1 MANKSCVVSWSVGH
15 RSASPREHWSW
26 FFLGKKKGV
35 LEQKNSCCTW
45 QVRLEQYI
53 LQDSDEVTVA
63 TSGSFSTYLPG
74 IQCSIQER
82 LIRVYDML
90 H

>member
-15 RSASPREHWSW
+15 RSASSREYWSW
-26 FFLGKKKGV
+26 FFLGKKGV
-35 LEQKNSCCTW
+35 LEQKNGCCTW
-45 QVRLEQYI
+45 QVRLKQYI

-74 IQCSIQER
+74 IQYSIQER
-82 LIRVYDML
+82 IIRVYDML